1 MEFLNSNLH
10 LILCFLVGFGLL
22 LTEAFMP
29 GFGVAGVLG
38 IIAEVFAI
46 YSAWVHYGPLFAFCL
61 TVIILVLI
69 VLTVFL
75 SYRSAMKGRLSRSS
89 MILKEAEAP
98 AEIQAQSLQAYA
110 GQEGVTSTPLR
121 PAGQIEL
128 GGRKLNAAS
137 GGDFLPKG
145 TKVVVTGAE
154 GDHVLV
160 QPAAQ
165 S

>member
-1 MEFLNSNLH
+1 
-10 LILCFLVGFGLL
+10 
-22 LTEAFMP
+22 
-29 GFGVAGVLG
+29 
-38 IIAEVFAI
+38 
-46 YSAWVHYGPLFAFCL
+46 
-61 TVIILVLI
+61 
-69 VLTVFL
+69 
-75 SYRSAMKGRLSRSS
+75 MKGRLSRSS

-128 GGRKLNAAS
+128 GGQRLNAAS

-160 QPAAQ
+160 RPL
-165 S
+165 